1 MLQALIGPI
10 ANLASTFMEGR
21 QQKSAAKAE
30 LQLTK
35 TKAESELLNR
45 KMTGDIDW
53 DVEMAKASVT
63 SWKDEWLTLL
73 FSIPLV
79 LAFCG
84 EWGREIVFEGFKA
97 LEQMPQFYQYTL
109 GVIVS
114 ASFATRSAAK
124 FFGQKK

>member
-35 TKAESELLNR
+35 TKAECELLNR

-109 GVIVS
+109 GVIVTALF
-114 ASFATRSAAK
+114 ASRSAAK